1 MCLDEWIK
9 KMWYTHTPWNIIQ
22 LQKKENLPFE
32 TAWMDL
38 EGIMLSKVSWAT
50 NTNTL
55 MISLICRIKHI
66 QKISSLEM

>member
-38 EGIMLSKVSWAT
+38 EGVMLSEISQTERDKCR
-50 NTNTL
+50 
-55 MISLICRIKHI
+55 MRSLIYRI
-66 QKISSLEM
+66 